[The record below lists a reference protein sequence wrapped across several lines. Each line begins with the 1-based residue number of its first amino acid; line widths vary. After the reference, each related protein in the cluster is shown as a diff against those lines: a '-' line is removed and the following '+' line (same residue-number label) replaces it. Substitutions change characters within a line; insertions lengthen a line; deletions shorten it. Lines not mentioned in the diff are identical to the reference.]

1 MKYKFAIILLSI
13 IAISGISI
21 TASAMPV
28 ISSNTINSTTMH
40 KISLQQTYVRMDGS
54 IKAWGTTSAIG
65 AIQAQSQTI
74 TLNATSSKQV
84 FSSTAVWSINGS
96 VPTIATRI
104 SENFTYSFYT
114 ARLVNGSFASLDY
127 NGYSLFMNGTWNLW
141 NMTNTH
147 TVVTSP
153 NGSVFSINNNQNI
166 TPLATQAYGELS
178 VSSDQAN
185 FTLAINGEQALTG
198 SVFKQATI
206 TTNKMVNPFAIDGAT
221 TVTSSEL
228 SSVVKAYGSM
238 PGMANYDQR
247 LDFCSHYRI
256 DICDLSTAAAN
267 LNASQ

>member
-1 MKYKFAIILLSI
+1 MLSI

-21 TASAMPV
+21 TAVASATPV
-28 ISSNTINSTTMH
+28 TSSNIFNNSTMQ
-40 KISLQQTYVRMDGS
+40 KISLQQTYVRVDGS
-54 IKAWGTTSAIG
+54 VKAWGMTSAVG

-96 VPTIATRI
+96 VPTVATRI
-104 SENFTYSFYT
+104 SQNFTYSFYT

-127 NGYSLFMNGTWNLW
+127 NSYSLFMNGTWNLW
-141 NMTNTH
+141 NMTNSH
-147 TVVTSP
+147 TVITGP
-153 NGSVFSINNNQNI
+153 NGSVLSINNNQNI

-178 VSSDQAN
+178 VSSNQAN

-221 TVTSSEL
+221 TVTPSEL
-228 SSVVKAYGSM
+228 NSVVKAYGSL

-247 LDFCSHYRI
+247 LDFCSHYKI

-267 LNASQ
+267 LNATQ